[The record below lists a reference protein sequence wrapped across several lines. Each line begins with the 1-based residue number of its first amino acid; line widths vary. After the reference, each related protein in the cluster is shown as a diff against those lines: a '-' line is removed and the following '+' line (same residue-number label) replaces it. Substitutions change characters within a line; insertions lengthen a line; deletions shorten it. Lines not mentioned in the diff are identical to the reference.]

1 MNGRKTAAGW
11 FGPKRFGFGIGPASW
26 QGWLVMLV
34 FVVGAVGAAQAFQ
47 DQPPLMFGSLAA
59 LLVALCVTIFATYRR
74 T

>member
-26 QGWLVMLV
+26 QGWVVMLV

>member
-1 MNGRKTAAGW
+1 MSGKKTAAGW

-34 FVVGAVGAAQAFQ
+34 FVGSAVGASQAFQ

-59 LLVALCVTIFATYRR
+59 LLVALAVTIFATYRR
-74 T
+74 A